1 MLKNTDYLIFSGDF
15 RGNYQLKSP
24 AFNGEYQQL
33 NHKNSFLTV
42 FIGENDKTPTLKKK
56 SPTLKKKSHPL
67 KKQTPRLK
75 KGLEAIDG
83 YHRGIYTQRT

>member
-24 AFNGEYQQL
+24 AFNGEYQQF

-42 FIGENDKTPTLKKK
+42 FIGENDKTT
-56 SPTLKKKSHPL
+56 TLKKKSHPL

-75 KGLEAIDG
+75 KGLEAING
-83 YHRGIYTQRT
+83 YQRGIYTQRT

>member
-56 SPTLKKKSHPL
+56 MTPL
-67 KKQTPRLK
+67 KIKFPALK
-75 KGLEAIDG
+75 KG
-83 YHRGIYTQRT
+83 